1 MPWPPLLREVAKKRL
16 GHVIFLEHHIGQK
29 GTPFPPDNIE
39 ADWDAIVPVKPLAHL
54 AQCISKL
61 LPFETNLDLVHC
73 WPALPET
80 PPPFPI
86 HKRQSVSD
94 RSQPP
99 REGYLQLSLRPL
111 TETSAFPFA
120 SHSRHHS
127 LRSKSSMGV

>member
-29 GTPFPPDNIE
+29 GTPFPPDDIE

-73 WPALPET
+73 RPALPET
-80 PPPFPI
+80 PPPF
-86 HKRQSVSD
+86 SN
-94 RSQPP
+94 SQTAV
-99 REGYLQLSLRPL
+99 R
-111 TETSAFPFA
+111 
-120 SHSRHHS
+120 
-127 LRSKSSMGV
+127 LRSVHGSGRLVAARSVQP